1 MLIEISNAFI
11 LFIDRNMI
19 EINNTVNKTVITDEI
34 NIILQDLVFFSPDRP
49 YHFTKDG
56 LGP

>member
-1 MLIEISNAFI
+1 MNSSKIVEIEAKSIH
-11 LFIDRNMI
+11 
-19 EINNTVNKTVITDEI
+19 NTVNKTVITDEI

-49 YHFTKDG
+49 YHFTKNDG